1 MALFRRQKRHGGE
14 IFPDEI
20 FLDSRNLPNFNVHQM
35 EGRIEQPISKWSI
48 VWLGVFFAAV
58 IMIFSFRA
66 GVLQIAR
73 GDTYRE
79 KAEAN
84 RLEQIPIF
92 AERGVIVDRRGD
104 ELAWNTPL
112 RSVFTSAPL
121 PGGALLSSIAHAER
135 SEATTTTD
143 LASEPYLRTY
153 TDSPGFAHLL
163 GYVSYPLKDKKGVY
177 YQAFFEGKAGIESL
191 FNTDLSGTNGMRLIE
206 TNALGNV
213 SSESAIE
220 PPKDGARI
228 ALSIDAGVQQKL
240 HESIR
245 ALAEDKGFTG
255 GAGVI
260 MDVRTGEL
268 LALTSYPEYDPEVLS
283 LGDDTARIREYTQ
296 GSGKP
301 LLNRALSGLY
311 VPGSIVKPFVA
322 LGALEEGVIS
332 PEKQILSTGSITIP
346 NPYNPELPTIFRDWK
361 AHGWVDM
368 RRAIAVSSDV
378 YFYEVGGGYK
388 NEQRGLGIS
397 NIEKYARM
405 FGIGELTGVPLLGEA
420 KGVIPNPEWKAKNFN
435 GEPWRLGNTYHT
447 AIGQYGFQVTPLQMV
462 RAVAAL
468 ANDGT
473 LVTPQIMAGAQGE
486 RVTLPVHAPN
496 VQIVKEGMRAA
507 VAEEYG
513 TAKGLAFSQVA
524 VAGKTGTAELGL
536 TKEYV
541 NSWTMGFF
549 PYENPKY
556 AFVVMMEKGHKSN
569 LTGATFAMRQVV
581 EWMIKNRPEYVGLPP
596 RTTEA
601 DKVEHP

>member
-1 MALFRRQKRHGGE
+1 MFFFRRRTRRSGGE

-48 VWLGVFFAAV
+48 ISLGIFFLAV
-58 IMIFSFRA
+58 VLIFSFRA
-66 GVLQIAR
+66 SVLQVVR
-73 GDTYRE
+73 GDAYRE
-79 KAEAN
+79 KAEDN
-84 RLEQIPIF
+84 RLERIPIF
-92 AERGVIVDRRGD
+92 SERGVIVDRRGD

-112 RSVFTSAPL
+112 GNMAAATP
-121 PGGALLSSIAHAER
+121 PHTTALLSSIANAAPLVPASVATSTEVLSDPYVR
-135 SEATTTTD
+135 S
-143 LASEPYLRTY
+143 Y
-153 TDSPGFAHLL
+153 TDAPGFAHML
-163 GYVSYPLKDKKGVY
+163 GYVSYPLRDKKGVY
-177 YQAFFEGKAGIESL
+177 YQPFFEGKAGIESL
-191 FNTDLSGTNGMRLIE
+191 FNKELSGENGMRLIE
-206 TNALGNV
+206 TNALGHV
-213 SSESAIE
+213 SSESSIE
-220 PPKDGARI
+220 PPKDGDRI
-228 ALSIDAGVQQKL
+228 VLSIDAGVQQKL

-260 MDVRTGEL
+260 LDVNTGEI
-268 LALTSYPEYDPEVLS
+268 LALTSYPEYDPEVIS
-283 LGDDTARIREYTQ
+283 LGDDSARIREYTQ
-296 GSGKP
+296 GSQKP

-311 VPGSIVKPFVA
+311 TPGSIVKPFVA

-332 PEKQILSTGSITIP
+332 PDKQILSTGSITIP
-346 NPYNPELPTIFRDWK
+346 NPYNPDLPTVFRDWK

-368 RRAIAVSSDV
+368 RRALAVSSDV
-378 YFYEVGGGYK
+378 YFYEIGGGYK
-388 NEQRGLGIS
+388 NEQQGIGIS
-397 NIEKYARM
+397 NIEKYTRM

-420 KGVIPNPEWKAKNFN
+420 KGVIPNPEWKAKNFD

-447 AIGQYGFQVTPLQMV
+447 AIGQYGFQTTPLQMA

-468 ANDGT
+468 ANGGT

-496 VQIVKEGMRAA
+496 IQIVKEGMRAA
-507 VAEEYG
+507 VAADYG

-569 LTGATFAMRQVV
+569 LTGATFAMRQVI
-581 EWMIKNRPEYVGLPP
+581 EWMINERPEYVGLPAK
-596 RTTEA
+596 EG
-601 DKVEHP
+601 E